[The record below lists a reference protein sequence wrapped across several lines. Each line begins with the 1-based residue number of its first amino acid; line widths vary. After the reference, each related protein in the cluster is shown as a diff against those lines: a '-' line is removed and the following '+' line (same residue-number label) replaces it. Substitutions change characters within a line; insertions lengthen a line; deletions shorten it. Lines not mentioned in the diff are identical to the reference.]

1 MSLYEA
7 LLIGHIVGV
16 VVMAFGSGTAMLAS
30 LSAGSRPDVASI
42 LKASQLELLGGR
54 VTAFAAVVVAI
65 LGTWLV
71 IEGDGF
77 EFEQAWISASYVLW
91 FIMMGLAS
99 GVLARHS
106 RGVIAAAEAAET
118 RGETSSDALIA
129 QFRSPVANIGG
140 SVLGLLYVVLIYL
153 MVAKPGL

>member
-30 LSAGSRPDVASI
+30 LSAGSRPDVVSI

-71 IEGDGF
+71 FEVDGF
-77 EFEQAWISASYVLW
+77 EFEQAWISAAYVLW
-91 FIMMGLAS
+91 FIAMGLGG

-106 RGVIAAAEAAET
+106 RGVIAAAEAAQQ
-118 RGETSSDALIA
+118 RGETMNDALVA
-129 QFRSPVANIGG
+129 QFRSPVANIAGTA
-140 SVLGLLYVVLIYL
+140 LGLMYVAFIYL

>member
-30 LSAGSRPDVASI
+30 LSAGSRPSVAAI
-42 LKASQLELLGGR
+42 LTASRLELLGGR
-54 VTAFAAVVVAI
+54 VTAFAAIVVAA

-71 IEGDGF
+71 IEGDF
-77 EFEQAWISASYVLW
+77 EFSAAWISAAYLLW
-91 FIMMGLAS
+91 FVAMGIGG
-99 GVLARHS
+99 GVLSRHS
-106 RGVIAAAEAAET
+106 RGVIEAAT
-118 RGETSSDALIA
+118 QAQGRGETTSDALIA

-140 SVLGLLYVVLIYL
+140 TVLGLMYVIFIYL
-153 MVAKPGL
+153 MVAKPGA

>member
-30 LSAGSRPDVASI
+30 LSAGPRPDVASI

-71 IEGDGF
+71 IEGEGF
-77 EFEQAWISASYVLW
+77 EFEQAWISAAYVLW
-91 FIMMGLAS
+91 FIAMGLGG
-99 GVLARHS
+99 GVLSRQRSRAAR
-106 RGVIAAAEAAET
+106 RRVT
-118 RGETSSDALIA
+118 R
-129 QFRSPVANIGG
+129 
-140 SVLGLLYVVLIYL
+140 
-153 MVAKPGL
+153 